1 MSNSSDDK
9 AHFRAAMAG
18 VKPLVGGRLP
28 PPRPKPRPIARNAR
42 RAGPEGLR
50 ESLRPP
56 LDTHGLAARETLAF
70 KRPGVRDE
78 VLRRLQRGQCPVEAD
93 CDLHGLTRHAA
104 FEALPRFLA
113 AAVSEGMQ
121 CVRVIHGKGLRSG
134 PGGPVLKEV
143 VIHWLTRLE
152 AVRAF
157 TSARP
162 ADGGTGAVYVLLA
175 TRPDNVSPKFR

>member
-9 AHFRAAMAG
+9 AVFRAAMIG
-18 VKPLVGGRLP
+18 VKPLTGVRLP
-28 PPRPKPRPIARNAR
+28 PARPKPRPVARNAR

-50 ESLRPP
+50 ENLRPP
-56 LDTHGLAARETLAF
+56 LDTHAFASRDTLAY
-70 KRPGVRDE
+70 KRPGVRGE
-78 VLRRLQRGQCPVEAD
+78 VLRRLQRGQFQIEAD

-113 AAVSEGMQ
+113 VAVAEGMQ

-143 VIHWLTRLE
+143 AIHWLTRLE

-157 TSARP
+157 ASAR
-162 ADGGTGAVYVLLA
+162 AVDGGTGAVYVLLA
-175 TRPDNVSPKFR
+175 TRTDGPGPKFR